1 MHIEFFRVTFV
12 YVITLSFIFCVY
24 ISYID
29 SRHVVSHH
37 FCTSLPFLIY
47 MLLTQDMNFTTI
59 LYIHVYNNV
68 TNISAP
74 RVLHFSAIHFLYELY
89 SIPLLFLVL
98 VLALTS
104 ALTLALTHNQ
114 CVFHR
119 GPGAGGRAAR
129 GTHITLVVYYR

>member
-74 RVLHFSAIHFLYELY
+74 RVLHFSAIHY
-89 SIPLLFLVL
+89 SFTGYNYIHGYTHYRHYFEEFHAAFIIRCLRS
-98 VLALTS
+98 TS
-104 ALTLALTHNQ
+104 FTM
-114 CVFHR
+114 
-119 GPGAGGRAAR
+119 
-129 GTHITLVVYYR
+129 

>member
-1 MHIEFFRVTFV
+1 M
-12 YVITLSFIFCVY
+12 YVITLSFIFCVC

-74 RVLHFSAIHFLYELY
+74 RVLHFSAIHCSIIDAASTPQTVYVGLY
-89 SIPLLFLVL
+89 
-98 VLALTS
+98 
-104 ALTLALTHNQ
+104 N
-114 CVFHR
+114 
-119 GPGAGGRAAR
+119 AAE
-129 GTHITLVVYYR
+129 GNLIAI

>member
-74 RVLHFSAIHFLYELY
+74 RVLHFSAIHSNINLY
-89 SIPLLFLVL
+89 STYYT
-98 VLALTS
+98 ATLT
-104 ALTLALTHNQ
+104 
-114 CVFHR
+114 
-119 GPGAGGRAAR
+119 
-129 GTHITLVVYYR
+129 

>member
-12 YVITLSFIFCVY
+12 YVITLSFIFCVC

-74 RVLHFSAIHFLYELY
+74 RVLHFSAIH
-89 SIPLLFLVL
+89 LFM
-98 VLALTS
+98 S
-104 ALTLALTHNQ
+104 
-114 CVFHR
+114 R
-119 GPGAGGRAAR
+119 
-129 GTHITLVVYYR
+129 VYANSRNAKGMF